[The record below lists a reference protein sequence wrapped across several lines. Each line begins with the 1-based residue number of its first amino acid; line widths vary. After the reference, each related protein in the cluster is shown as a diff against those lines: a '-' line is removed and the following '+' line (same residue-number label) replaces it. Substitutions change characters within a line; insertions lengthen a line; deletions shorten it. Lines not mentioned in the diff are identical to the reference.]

1 MSRIILSAK
10 SGSDWT
16 DNELHALNITVETLN
31 TDSFFGSSSLP
42 TSTVDPVLLAN
53 VKRPS
58 GPLSK
63 SSRLFFRYLEDA
75 AGAFPLGTPAES
87 AVDDFAAFL
96 LSMMDYD
103 EPERIVHQRLEIGFL
118 MCGQSVCAKPVIV
131 VMDGEKYILLVQEDK
146 AEPQLIA
153 EAVAAFAANNRR
165 RKALG
170 LPSIASQVF
179 AGIIP
184 ISTEL
189 ATAIGRAQY
198 PTQVTFVSKLV
209 PPVPNLA
216 NYISEGMVPLENRRI
231 VFQCLT
237 AFKQVNRIYMA
248 VRLLPHLPVVSGL
261 I

>member
-118 MCGQSVCAKPVIV
+118 MCGQSVCAKPDIV

-146 AEPQLIA
+146 RHLSADEAEPQLIA

-179 AGIIP
+179 AGIVMLGTAPTFYKIP

-237 AFKQVNRIYMA
+237 AFKQFLA
-248 VRLLPHLPVVSGL
+248 
-261 I
+261 

>member
-131 VMDGEKYILLVQEDK
+131 VMDAADE

-179 AGIIP
+179 AGIVM
-184 ISTEL
+184 L
-189 ATAIGRAQY
+189 GTAPRY
-198 PTQVTFVSKLV
+198 PFRRSWL
-209 PPVPNLA
+209 PLSAEHSILRRLPLSA
-216 NYISEGMVPLENRRI
+216 NWSPLSP
-231 VFQCLT
+231 T
-237 AFKQVNRIYMA
+237 
-248 VRLLPHLPVVSGL
+248 
-261 I
+261 